1 MRRLAVA
8 GVALALVAGACGSG
22 VAKSAGGDAAKVS
35 TARLVSAAADLAARQ
50 RSARISGEVSVGLGG
65 KQMSVPIEGAIDFT
79 NDAVAMKMSLSGLTG
94 GQQSGDVEI
103 RMVDGVMYMNLGSVL
118 GARGDSMLHGKP
130 WVSVDASQSGSQGTQ
145 NPADILDSLRGAGN
159 VQLVGHGRVD
169 GVEADHYR
177 ADIDLGRAMD
187 KLSPTQRSQAAAGLK
202 MLGSTFPMDVWIDH
216 DGLPV
221 RVGVDIDSKLGLR
234 VSEQIDFTDWGT
246 PITVEAPPADQ
257 VQSMAD
263 AQGGAGG
270 SFAGG
275 AL

>member
-22 VAKSAGGDAAKVS
+22 AAKSAGDDAAEVS
-35 TARLVSAAADLAARQ
+35 TVRLVSAAADVAARQ

-65 KQMSVPIEGAIDFT
+65 KQMSVPIEGTIDFA
-79 NDAVAMKMSLSGLTG
+79 NDAVEMKMSMTGLTG

-103 RMVDGVMYMNLGSVL
+103 RMVDGVMYMNLASVL
-118 GARGDSMLHGKP
+118 GTQGDTMLQGKP

-145 NPADILDSLRGAGN
+145 NPADILDSLRGAGD
-159 VQLVGHGRVD
+159 VQLVGHGKVN
-169 GVEADHYR
+169 GIEADHYR
-177 ADIDLGRAMD
+177 TEIDLARAME

-202 MLGSTFPMDVWIDH
+202 MLGSTFPMDVWIDQ
-216 DGLPV
+216 DGLPA
-221 RVGVDIDSKLGLR
+221 RVGVDIDSKLGLH

-246 PITVEAPPADQ
+246 PVTVEAPPADQ

-263 AQGGAGG
+263 AQRGAGG
-270 SFAGG
+270 SSAGG